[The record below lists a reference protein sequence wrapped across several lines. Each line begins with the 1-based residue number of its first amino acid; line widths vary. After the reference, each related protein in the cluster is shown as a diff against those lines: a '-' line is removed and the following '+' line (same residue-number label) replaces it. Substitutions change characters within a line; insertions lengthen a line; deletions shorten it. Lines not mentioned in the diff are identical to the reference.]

1 MLPDISDF
9 TLLGSELKQG
19 QDCQK
24 WQKKEV
30 IGQKVSKPLP
40 DCSEFEQS
48 KLLSDWL
55 KLDRINNFLLLL
67 ICFLNFLNNFKRF
80 NKEFDQ

>member
-19 QDCQK
+19 QECQK

-30 IGQKVSKPLP
+30 IGQKVT
-40 DCSEFEQS
+40 
-48 KLLSDWL
+48 
-55 KLDRINNFLLLL
+55 NNFPL
-67 ICFLNFLNNFKRF
+67 FFKIPI
-80 NKEFDQ
+80 

>member
-40 DCSEFEQS
+40 DWS
-48 KLLSDWL
+48 
-55 KLDRINNFLLLL
+55 FLVGQNW
-67 ICFLNFLNNFKRF
+67 IEENIFVAANWPF
-80 NKEFDQ
+80 NCL

>member
-19 QDCQK
+19 QECQK

-30 IGQKVSKPLP
+30 IGQKVSEELY
-40 DCSEFEQS
+40 F
-48 KLLSDWL
+48 DWL
-55 KLDRINNFLLLL
+55 DSGGSSGSLHPYWSKGERAML
-67 ICFLNFLNNFKRF
+67 
-80 NKEFDQ
+80 

>member
-40 DCSEFEQS
+40 DWSAEFE
-48 KLLSDWL
+48 KTDFLLVK
-55 KLDRINNFLLLL
+55 KLDRINNWL
-67 ICFLNFLNNFKRF
+67 
-80 NKEFDQ
+80 

>member
-40 DCSEFEQS
+40 DWSEFEQTTFWLVKIGS
-48 KLLSDWL
+48 KFFVAANWPFS
-55 KLDRINNFLLLL
+55 
-67 ICFLNFLNNFKRF
+67 C
-80 NKEFDQ
+80 